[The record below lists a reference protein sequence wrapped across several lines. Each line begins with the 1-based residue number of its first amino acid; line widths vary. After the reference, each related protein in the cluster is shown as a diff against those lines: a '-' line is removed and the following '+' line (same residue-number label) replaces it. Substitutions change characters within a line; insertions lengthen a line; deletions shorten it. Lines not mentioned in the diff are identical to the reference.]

1 MSRWTQC
8 SRYPRLLLRRRLWLL
23 FVLLAGAAQAVA
35 PIEVV
40 GLFADRAVVQVA
52 GGTPQ
57 LLKVGQTSSGGIELL
72 SADAHKAV
80 VRYRGEVHELVL
92 SNRVSTG
99 FQKVTKQTVSLTS
112 DPRGQYHVRGAI
124 NSHYVNFLIDTGA
137 SIVALSSQAA
147 DRIGVTYQD
156 GERGQVITAQGT
168 TNSYFVTLD
177 QVTVAG
183 ITAHNVRAAV
193 IDGAYPVEI
202 LLGMS
207 FLSQVAIAEQ
217 GGVMTLTQ
225 KF

>member
-1 MSRWTQC
+1 M
-8 SRYPRLLLRRRLWLL
+8 
-23 FVLLAGAAQAVA
+23 
-35 PIEVV
+35 
-40 GLFADRAVVQVA
+40 
-52 GGTPQ
+52 
-57 LLKVGQTSSGGIELL
+57 
-72 SADAHKAV
+72 
-80 VRYRGEVHELVL
+80 VRYRGEIHELVL

-99 FQKVTKQTVSLTS
+99 FQKVEKQSVSLTS

-124 NSHYVNFLIDTGA
+124 NGQFVNFLIDTGA

-147 DRIGVTYQD
+147 DRIGVAYQD

-177 QVTVAG
+177 KVTVAG